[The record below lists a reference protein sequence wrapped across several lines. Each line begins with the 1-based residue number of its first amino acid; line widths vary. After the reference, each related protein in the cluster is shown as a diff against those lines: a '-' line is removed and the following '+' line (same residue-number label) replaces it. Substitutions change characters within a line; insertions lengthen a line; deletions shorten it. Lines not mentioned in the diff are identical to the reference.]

1 MNDDAPIDGQ
11 PLEDHREFLCYLARV
26 QIDPRL
32 QGKLDAEGIVQE
44 TLLRAHKARDQFRG
58 ETCGDMK
65 AWLRAIFMHVLFDE
79 IASVPPEHSLDAAIA
94 DSSVRLKAFLEADG
108 TSPSE
113 QAMRNERALLLE
125 AALAK
130 LPERQREAVVLKHIH
145 GWSLAEIS
153 THLAANSSA
162 VAGLLHR
169 GLTKLGDLLPR
180 PE

>member
-1 MNDDAPIDGQ
+1 MNDDAPCAGQ
-11 PLEDHREFLCYLARV
+11 ALEEYREFLVCLAWV

-44 TLLRAHKARDQFRG
+44 TLLRAHKARDQFCG
-58 ETCGDMK
+58 ETCGKMK
-65 AWLRAIFMHVLFDE
+65 AWLRSIFMRALLDE
-79 IASVPPEHSLDAAIA
+79 LATVPPGRSLDAAIA
-94 DSSVRLKAFLEADG
+94 DSSVRLKAFLESEG

-113 QAMRNERALLLE
+113 QAMRNERALQLE
-125 AALAK
+125 SALAE
-130 LPERQREAVVLKHIH
+130 LPDRQREAVVLKHIH

-153 THLAANSSA
+153 VHLGVNASA

-169 GLTKLGDLLPR
+169 GLTKLGERLPK